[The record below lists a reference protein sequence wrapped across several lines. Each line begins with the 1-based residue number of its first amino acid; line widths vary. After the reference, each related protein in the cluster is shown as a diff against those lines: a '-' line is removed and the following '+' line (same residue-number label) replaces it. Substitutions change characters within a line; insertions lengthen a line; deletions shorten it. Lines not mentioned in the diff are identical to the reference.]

1 MKKILFLLFLIYS
14 ISSCKN
20 MSTLPEKQLTSDLNY
35 NHDLDNNDNFSPDNQ
50 WLVYD
55 TRTDA
60 GGIAISNK
68 IEKVNVKTGE
78 KKVLYEIKDNHAW
91 GPGAAAVSYSPVDFS
106 VVFIHG
112 LNNSTEKNP
121 YQQWRRTGIMVDEK
135 NPGQPIYMDARNVD
149 SPFTVG
155 ALRGGTHR
163 HEFSGDGNWI
173 GFTYNDAIM
182 HSLEE
187 KTGEKHNLRT
197 IGVSKRNNKVAIAN
211 LNNGENNSGE
221 WYSAIVVKVTANPA
235 PGSDEISNA
244 AGDSWVGK
252 IGYPLKSGAYQ
263 IARGFIGSV
272 KDKKGNLVNEVFIV
286 DIPNDITKEGPLG
299 PLEGTMQEMPAPPL
313 GATQRRLT
321 FTAETSHPGCVGV
334 VRSDL
339 SGKNLA
345 YLASDA
351 NGIKQ
356 IFTISPEGGTP
367 KQITE
372 HTSNVQGFVRWHP
385 DGKHL
390 FYVQEG
396 RIAQCEIGTGSFT
409 DRMKYLTAT
418 NKSEPTNIVVS
429 HDGKTLAFNRKVKD
443 PKGQDIKQIYL
454 IELP

>member
-1 MKKILFLLFLIYS
+1 
-14 ISSCKN
+14 

-78 KKVLYEIKDNHAW
+78 KKVLYEITDNHPW

-197 IGVSKRNNKVAIAN
+197 IGV
-211 LNNGENNSGE
+211 
-221 WYSAIVVKVTANPA
+221 
-235 PGSDEISNA
+235 
-244 AGDSWVGK
+244 
-252 IGYPLKSGAYQ
+252 
-263 IARGFIGSV
+263 
-272 KDKKGNLVNEVFIV
+272 
-286 DIPNDITKEGPLG
+286 
-299 PLEGTMQEMPAPPL
+299 
-313 GATQRRLT
+313 
-321 FTAETSHPGCVGV
+321 
-334 VRSDL
+334 
-339 SGKNLA
+339 
-345 YLASDA
+345 
-351 NGIKQ
+351 
-356 IFTISPEGGTP
+356 
-367 KQITE
+367 
-372 HTSNVQGFVRWHP
+372 
-385 DGKHL
+385 
-390 FYVQEG
+390 
-396 RIAQCEIGTGSFT
+396 
-409 DRMKYLTAT
+409 
-418 NKSEPTNIVVS
+418 
-429 HDGKTLAFNRKVKD
+429 
-443 PKGQDIKQIYL
+443 
-454 IELP
+454 

>member
-1 MKKILFLLFLIYS
+1 MKNSLVFLLLIYTLS
-14 ISSCKN
+14 ACKN
-20 MSTLPEKQLTSDLNY
+20 MSTIPEKQITFDLSY

-55 TRTDA
+55 TRTDS
-60 GGIAISNK
+60 GGIAISSK

-78 KKVLYEIKDNHAW
+78 KKTLYEIQNNHTW

-121 YQQWRRTGIMVDEK
+121 YQQWRRTGIIINEK

-197 IGVSKRNNKVAIAN
+197 IGVAKRNSKVVVAD
-211 LNNGENNSGE
+211 LNNGENISSD
-221 WYSAIVVKVTANPA
+221 WHSAIVVKVTPNPT

-252 IGYPLKSGAYQ
+252 LGYPLKNGDYQ

-286 DIPNDITKEGPLG
+286 DIPNDITKKGPLG
-299 PLEGTMQEMPAPPL
+299 PLEGTMEAMPFPPL
-313 GATQRRLT
+313 GASQRRLT
-321 FTAETSHPGCVGV
+321 FTAETNHPGCVGV

-339 SGKNLA
+339 SGRNLA
-345 YLASDA
+345 YLATDA
-351 NGIKQ
+351 KGIKQ
-356 IFTISPEGGTP
+356 VFTISPEGGTP
-367 KQITE
+367 IQITE
-372 HTSNVQGFVRWHP
+372 HTTNIQGFVRWHP
-385 DGKHL
+385 DGKRL

-396 RIAQCEIGTGSFT
+396 RIAQCEIGPGSFT
-409 DRMKYLTAT
+409 DRMKYLTAF
-418 NKSEPTNIVVS
+418 NKKEPTNIVVS
-429 HDGKTLAFNRKVKD
+429 HDGKTLAFNRKLSD
-443 PKGQDIKQIYL
+443 SKGQDIKQIFA